1 MMKCSYGAKAKL
13 LVNAVFLGKRSKEY
27 NAYSMLEGG
36 FPGLCDVRPLSYY
49 TFKVKR
55 LGV

>member
-36 FPGLCDVRPLSYY
+36 SLVFAM
-49 TFKVKR
+49 
-55 LGV
+55 LGP